1 MQWLFVMPLEVM
13 AASITLEYWH
23 LDIPGWASISIF
35 LLIIITINLCGV
47 KAYGEAEYGFSILK
61 VTAVIG
67 FIILGAVINVS
78 LYKGYPSLYPFLQ
91 LRRSGSRDLVNTD
104 PSHELTY

>member
-1 MQWLFVMPLEVM
+1 M
-13 AASITLEYWH
+13 
-23 LDIPGWASISIF
+23 F

-47 KAYGEAEYGFSILK
+47 KTYGEAEYGFSIMK

-78 LYKGYPSLYPFLQ
+78 DSQNLLGLKLRLQTPVAEVDQGDFLPFEA
-91 LRRSGSRDLVNTD
+91 V
-104 PSHELTY
+104 H